1 MAFTGDLTANPWV
14 VNAADVAGL
23 AAVSGSGNNPG
34 DVISVSGVFYFV
46 VWRGACHVYQIELQK
61 YIADTDVGIVTR
73 YNTKPFADLNGA
85 ADLSTVRTGNAGWTG
100 DGLLIPNNGITN
112 GSLRIYHK

>member
-1 MAFTGDLTANPWV
+1 MADFTGNPWV
-14 VNAADVAGL
+14 INAADVTGL

-34 DVISVSGVFYFV
+34 DVISVTGTFYLV
-46 VWRGACHVYQIELQK
+46 VWRGTAHILQVEFQK
-61 YIADTDVGIVTR
+61 YIADTDTAIVVK

-85 ADLSTVRTGNAGWTG
+85 ADLQSVRTGNIGWTN

-112 GSLRIYHK
+112 GSVRIFHK